1 MSVTDEFIARCVAT
15 VTTGQE
21 PAATVEVVEQ
31 ALRDQSIAR
40 DLSLDEGVRILHNSE
55 NLTILHVVMSKR
67 AAGIGD
73 PIPHNHSMWAAVG
86 VTHGSEHNQL
96 FRRSDDTIEPSG
108 VHVIEAGSVFFMD
121 EDTIHSVKNP
131 SAEHVSSALHV
142 YGGDLIG
149 AAKSMWCAPGLNE
162 SPFDFLQVV
171 GS

>member
-1 MSVTDEFIARCVAT
+1 MNATDEFIARCLAT

-21 PAATVEVVEQ
+21 PAATVEVVKQ
-31 ALRDQSIAR
+31 FLRDQSIAR
-40 DLSLDEGVRILHNSE
+40 NLSLDEGVRILHNSE
-55 NLTILHVVMSKR
+55 DLTILHVVMSKR
-67 AAGIGD
+67 PVGVGD

-86 VTHGSEHNQL
+86 VTHGSEHNKL

-108 VHVIEAGSVFFMD
+108 EHVIEAGSVFFMD
-121 EDTIHSVKNP
+121 KDTIHSVKNP
-131 SAEHVSSALHV
+131 STEHVSSALHV

-149 AAKSMWCAPGLNE
+149 TAKSMWCEPDLSE